1 VIKSRSASLHLVP
14 PAAARVRRRLSP
26 EAGRALEILGH
37 SIEYLEDEYAGDLAA
52 YGPLPDADPQIEA
65 IDLLKSLNREIYFS
79 GAEVQPAF
87 HRVRQWF
94 LSVWA
99 SQ

>member
-1 VIKSRSASLHLVP
+1 VIKSRSALLHLVP
-14 PAAARVRRRLSP
+14 PAAPRVRRRLTP
-26 EAGRALEILGH
+26 EAGKALEILGH
-37 SIEYLEDEYAGDLAA
+37 SIEYLEDEYSADSAPHGV
-52 YGPLPDADPQIEA
+52 PDADPQLEA
-65 IDLLKSLNREIYFS
+65 IDLLKALNREIYFS
-79 GAEVQPAF
+79 GTEVPPTF

>member
-14 PAAARVRRRLSP
+14 PGAPRVRRRLTP

-37 SIEYLEDEYAGDLAA
+37 SIEYLEDEYAADSVDFGI
-52 YGPLPDADPQIEA
+52 PCDADPQLAA
-65 IDLLKSLNREIYFS
+65 IDLLKSLNRELYFS
-79 GAEVQPAF
+79 GAEVHPTF

>member
-14 PAAARVRRRLSP
+14 PAAPRVRRRLTP
-26 EAGRALEILGH
+26 EGGRGLEILGH
-37 SIEYLEDEYAGDLAA
+37 AIEYLEDEYAADSAA
-52 YGPLPDADPQIEA
+52 LGILPDTDPQLEA
-65 IDLLKSLNREIYFS
+65 IDLLKGLNREIYFS
-79 GAEVQPAF
+79 GSEVQPPF
-87 HRVRQWF
+87 RRVRQWF

>member
-14 PAAARVRRRLSP
+14 PAAPPVRRRLTP
-26 EAGRALEILGH
+26 EAGRGLEILGH
-37 SIEYLEDEYAGDLAA
+37 AIEYLEDEYAAESAA
-52 YGPLPDADPQIEA
+52 YPLEA
-65 IDLLKSLNREIYFS
+65 IDLLKALNREIYFS
-79 GAEVQPAF
+79 CTEVQPPF
-87 HRVRQWF
+87 RRVRQWF

>member
-14 PAAARVRRRLSP
+14 PPPPRVRRRLTP
-26 EAGRALEILGH
+26 EAGRGLEILGH
-37 SIEYLEDEYAGDLAA
+37 AIEYLEDEYPADSVALGV
-52 YGPLPDADPQIEA
+52 LPDTDAQLEA
-65 IDLLKSLNREIYFS
+65 IDLLKALNREIYFS
-79 GAEVQPAF
+79 AAEVQPPF